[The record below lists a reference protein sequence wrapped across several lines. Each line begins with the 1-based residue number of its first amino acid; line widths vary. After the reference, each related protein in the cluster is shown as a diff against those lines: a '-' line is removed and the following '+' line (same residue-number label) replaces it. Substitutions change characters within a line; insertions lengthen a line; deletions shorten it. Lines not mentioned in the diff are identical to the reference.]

1 MKEITAKEVVKAT
14 GGESIFGNPEITI
27 HGISTDTRTLR
38 SGMAYFA
45 LEGDRFDGHDFLNEA
60 MVAGC
65 TALIISKEAGLAK
78 ALAAHHETT
87 VILVEDT
94 LKALQ
99 DLATYY
105 INLFPIPKIGVTGST
120 GKTTT
125 KEMLYW
131 ILSEQY
137 HTVRNALNL
146 NNHIGLPLSI
156 FEIDETTEVAV
167 FEMGMDRLGE
177 IHRLA
182 EIVRPHIAIITNVGL
197 SHIKH
202 LLSRENIRKAK
213 MEITDFFQK
222 DDVLIVNSDN
232 DLLYNLSSE
241 NQYHLVKAGRA
252 EDSNLRIVE
261 EEDLGEEGIRFVL
274 ADSLEQETIVLSAP
288 GLHNASNAA
297 LAVAAAKELGIGLKQ
312 AASGLAKLAS
322 TDKRLHIIEKQGIK
336 IIDDTY
342 NASPD
347 SMRAA
352 IDVLMS
358 VQGSRKLAILGDMF
372 ELGEEEESHHFE
384 VGEYASQAGVDVV
397 ISVGKN
403 AQHIDLGARTRGTKS
418 IHFDTKEFLTGVLTQ
433 WIRPGDVILVK
444 GSRGMAMDE
453 IVKHLEQL
461 SK

>member
-1 MKEITAKEVVKAT
+1 MKEITAMEVAKAT
-14 GGESIFGNPEITI
+14 GGECIFGNAEITI

-45 LEGDRFDGHDFLNEA
+45 LEGDRFDGHDFFNEA
-60 MVAGC
+60 MMAGC

-78 ALAAHHETT
+78 ALAAHRETT

-94 LKALQ
+94 VKALQ
-99 DLATYY
+99 DLAAYY
-105 INLFPIPKIGVTGST
+105 IDLFPIPKIGVTGST

-146 NNHIGLPLSI
+146 NNHIGLPLSV
-156 FEIDETTEVAV
+156 FEIDETTEAAV

-202 LLSRENIRKAK
+202 LGSRENIRKAK

-222 DDVLIVNSDN
+222 DDVLIVNADN
-232 DLLYNLSSE
+232 DLLCDLSSKD
-241 NQYHLVKAGRA
+241 QYTLVKAGRA
-252 EDSNLRIVE
+252 EGSTLRIVE

-274 ADSLEQETIVLSAP
+274 ADFEEEETIALSAP

-297 LAVAAAKELGIGLKQ
+297 LAVAAAKVLGISLKQ

-372 ELGEEEESHHFE
+372 ELGEEEESHHYE

-403 AQHIDLGARTRGTKS
+403 ARQIDLGARSHGTKS
-418 IHFDTKEFLTGVLTQ
+418 IHFDTKELLTGVLAQ

-453 IVKHLEQL
+453 IVNNLEQL
-461 SK
+461 PK